1 MRLGKNIFS
10 YWDNDTITF
19 VYNTKFKTFVKTEVH
34 KITLIKPEKIFSKP
48 IYITQICLKI
58 EIGQLSKLQRQ
69 TRLKG
74 RANKPVAVTLA

>member
-1 MRLGKNIFS
+1 M
-10 YWDNDTITF
+10 TF
-19 VYNTKFKTFVKTEVH
+19 VYNPKYKTFLKTEVH
-34 KITLIKPEKIFSKP
+34 KIPLIKPEKIFSKP
-48 IYITQICLKI
+48 IIYITQICLKI